1 MKGDLTA
8 FQKAKLLPVTIDHYF
23 FMYKKEERI
32 MKETILGTL
41 LLSLAAILLILPG
54 SGLAQDTIKI
64 GFFAPITGP
73 AAADGAS
80 AKHAVDLAVKE
91 VNDSGG
97 IRGKKV
103 ELIVYDDRLN
113 PQEAVA
119 IANKLIEKDQVV
131 GVASGSY
138 SGPTRVAAPIFQ
150 KAGMPMVAGYAVHP
164 DVTWDPKQKKPNDY
178 CFRNG
183 FLGEIEGAAAAEY
196 AVKNLKAMKMS
207 LIFMDNDFGR
217 AISAG
222 FASHAEKLGATILVK
237 QMYKFPGE
245 KDFRPFLTRIKEGNP
260 DLIFAAGYYNEAAAI
275 VRQSKELGIKAP
287 IMGEEG
293 FDSPKFLE
301 IAGSAAEGVIIATNL
316 DRDDPRP
323 LVQNFLKNYRQ
334 TYEKNADMV
343 GASSYDAF
351 MILVNAI
358 KEAGTAPSA
367 IQKAL
372 LATKDYNGLTGKI
385 SRFVQGE
392 VVKPVQIQVVK
403 EGKFRRLGVV
413 DNPEVITPPTKK

>member
-1 MKGDLTA
+1 MRIGRTVGLLVGVLALTA
-8 FQKAKLLPVTIDHYF
+8 LLAGP
-23 FMYKKEERI
+23 
-32 MKETILGTL
+32 
-41 LLSLAAILLILPG
+41 A
-54 SGLAQDTIKI
+54 LAQETIKI

-80 AKHAVDLAVKE
+80 AKHAVELGVKE
-91 VNDSGG
+91 VNDAGG

-119 IANKLIEKDQVV
+119 IANKLIEKDKVV
-131 GVASGSY
+131 GVVSGAY
-138 SGPTRVAAPIFQ
+138 SGPTRVTAPIFQ

-164 DVTWDPKQKKPNDY
+164 DVTWDPKEKKPNDF

-196 AVKNLKAMKMS
+196 AVKNLKAQKVA

-222 FASHAEKLGATILVK
+222 FAERAEKLGAKVLTK

-260 DLIFAAGYYNEAAAI
+260 DLIFAAGYYAEAASI
-275 VRQSKELGIKAP
+275 VRQAKELGITSK

-301 IAGSAAEGVIIATNL
+301 IAGPAAEGVIIATNL

-323 LVQNFLKNYRQ
+323 VVQNFLKNYRS
-334 TYEKNADMV
+334 TYKEDADMV
-343 GASSYDAF
+343 GASSYDAL

-358 KEAGTAPSA
+358 KKAGTDAKA

-372 LATKDYNGLTGKI
+372 LETRDYDGLTGKI

-403 EGKFRRLGVV
+403 DGKFRRLGVV
-413 DNPEVITPPTKK
+413 DNPEVITPPTKQ

>member
-1 MKGDLTA
+1 MKRFLRIGTFMGIGA
-8 FQKAKLLPVTIDHYF
+8 VFLLAGG
-23 FMYKKEERI
+23 
-32 MKETILGTL
+32 LGW
-41 LLSLAAILLILPG
+41 
-54 SGLAQDTIKI
+54 AQDTIKI

-80 AKHAVDLAVKE
+80 AKNAVELGVKE
-91 VNDSGG
+91 VNDAGG

-103 ELIVYDDRLN
+103 DLIVYDDRLN

-119 IANKLIEKDQVV
+119 IANKLIEKDKVV
-131 GVASGSY
+131 GVVSGAY
-138 SGPTRVAAPIFQ
+138 SGPTRVTAPIFQ

-164 DVTWDPKQKKPNDY
+164 DVTWDPKEKKPNDF

-196 AVKNLKAMKMS
+196 AVKNLKAQKVA

-222 FASHAEKLGATILVK
+222 FAERAEKLGAKVLTK

-260 DLIFAAGYYNEAAAI
+260 DLIFAAGYYAEAASI
-275 VRQSKELGIKAP
+275 VRQAKELGITSK

-301 IAGSAAEGVIIATNL
+301 IAGPAAEGVIIATNL

-323 LVQNFLKNYRQ
+323 VVQNFLKNYRS
-334 TYEKNADMV
+334 TYKEDADMV
-343 GASSYDAF
+343 GASSYDAL

-358 KEAGTAPSA
+358 KKAGTDAKA

-372 LATKDYNGLTGKI
+372 LETRDYDGLTGKI

-403 EGKFRRLGVV
+403 DGKFRRLGVV
-413 DNPEVITPPTKK
+413 DNPEVITPPTKQ

>member
-1 MKGDLTA
+1 MKRGGFLSCIFVVSILFLT
-8 FQKAKLLPVTIDHYF
+8 
-23 FMYKKEERI
+23 
-32 MKETILGTL
+32 
-41 LLSLAAILLILPG
+41 LSAYGQEI
-54 SGLAQDTIKI
+54 SI

-80 AKHAVDLAVKE
+80 AKNAVELGLKE
-91 VNDSGG
+91 VNDAGG
-97 IRGKKV
+97 INGKKIN
-103 ELIVYDDRLN
+103 LIIYDDRLN

-119 IANKLIEKDQVV
+119 IANKLIERDKVV
-131 GVASGSY
+131 GVVSGSY
-138 SGPTRVAAPIFQ
+138 SGPTRVTAPIFQ
-150 KAGMPMVAGYAVHP
+150 KAGIPMVAGYAVHP
-164 DVTWDPKQKKPNDY
+164 DVTWDPKEKKPNDF

-183 FLGEIEGAAAAEY
+183 FLGEIEGAAAAEF
-196 AVKNLKAMKMS
+196 AVKNLKAQKVS

-217 AISAG
+217 AISSG
-222 FASHAEKLGATILVK
+222 FAERAEKLGAKVLTK

-245 KDFRPFLTRIKEGNP
+245 KDFRPYLTRIKEGNS
-260 DLIFAAGYYNEAAAI
+260 DLIFAAGYYNEAASI
-275 VRQSKELGIKAP
+275 VRQAKELGITSK

-301 IAGSAAEGVIIATNL
+301 IAGPAAEGVVIATNL

-323 LVQNFLKNYRQ
+323 LVQNFLKNYRKA
-334 TYEKNADMV
+334 YDEDADMV

-358 KEAGTAPSA
+358 RKAGTDAKA

-372 LATKDYNGLTGKI
+372 LETKDYNGLTGKI

-403 EGKFRRLGVV
+403 GGKFHRLGVV
-413 DNPEVITPPTKK
+413 DNPEVITPPTK

>member
-1 MKGDLTA
+1 MKRGGFL
-8 FQKAKLLPVTIDHYF
+8 FGIFVFSVLF
-23 FMYKKEERI
+23 
-32 MKETILGTL
+32 
-41 LLSLAAILLILPG
+41 LSLSAYG
-54 SGLAQDTIKI
+54 QDIPI

-80 AKHAVDLAVKE
+80 AKHAVELGLKE
-91 VNDSGG
+91 VNDGGG
-97 IRGKKV
+97 INGRKV
-103 ELIVYDDRLN
+103 NLIIYDDRLN

-119 IANKLIEKDQVV
+119 IANKLIEKDKVV

-138 SGPTRVAAPIFQ
+138 SGPTRVTAPIFQ

-164 DVTWDPKQKKPNDY
+164 DVTWDPKEKKPNDF

-183 FLGEIEGAAAAEY
+183 FLGEIEGAAAAEF
-196 AVKNLKAMKMS
+196 AVKNLKAKKIA

-217 AISAG
+217 AISSG
-222 FASHAEKLGATILVK
+222 FAERAEKLGAAVLTK

-260 DLIFAAGYYNEAAAI
+260 DVIFAAGYYNEAASI
-275 VRQSKELGIKAP
+275 VRQSKELGIKSQ
-287 IMGEEG
+287 ILGEEG

-301 IAGSAAEGVIIATNL
+301 IAGPAAEGVIIATNL

-323 LVQNFLKNYRQ
+323 LVQNFLKNYQ
-334 TYEKNADMV
+334 KAYNEDADMV

-358 KEAGTAPSA
+358 RKAGTDPKA

-372 LATKDYNGLTGKI
+372 LETKDYNGLTGKI

-403 EGKFRRLGVV
+403 GGKFRRLGVV
-413 DNPEVITPPTKK
+413 DNPEVITPPTK

>member
-1 MKGDLTA
+1 MR
-8 FQKAKLLPVTIDHYF
+8 KLIFAGILLGISAGFLF
-23 FMYKKEERI
+23 FMA
-32 MKETILGTL
+32 
-41 LLSLAAILLILPG
+41 LSAG
-54 SGLAQDTIKI
+54 AQDTIKV

-80 AKHAVDLAVKE
+80 AKNAVELGLKE
-91 VNDSGG
+91 VNDAGG
-97 IRGKKV
+97 VRGKKV

-119 IANKLIEKDQVV
+119 IANKLIEKDKVV

-138 SGPTRVAAPIFQ
+138 SGPTRVSAPIFQ

-164 DVTWDPKQKKPNDY
+164 DVTWDPNQKKPNDY

-183 FLGEIEGAAAAEY
+183 FLGEIEGAAAAEF
-196 AVKNLKAMKMS
+196 AVKNLKAKKIS

-217 AISAG
+217 AISSG
-222 FASHAEKLGATILVK
+222 FAEKAEKLGATILTK

-260 DLIFAAGYYNEAAAI
+260 DVIFAAGYYNEAASI
-275 VRQSKELGIKAP
+275 VRQSKELGIRSQ
-287 IMGEEG
+287 ILGEEG

-301 IAGSAAEGVIIATNL
+301 IAGPAAEGVIIATNL

-323 LVQNFLKNYRQ
+323 LVQNFLKNYRKA
-334 TYEKNADMV
+334 YGEDADMV

-351 MILVNAI
+351 MILVKAI
-358 KEAGTAPSA
+358 EKAGTDPKA

-372 LATKDYNGLTGKI
+372 LETKDYNGLTGKI

-403 EGKFRRLGVV
+403 DGKFRRLTVI
-413 DNPEVITPPTKK
+413 DNPEVITPPTK

>member
-1 MKGDLTA
+1 MKRGGFL
-8 FQKAKLLPVTIDHYF
+8 FGIFVFSVLF
-23 FMYKKEERI
+23 
-32 MKETILGTL
+32 
-41 LLSLAAILLILPG
+41 LSLSAYG
-54 SGLAQDTIKI
+54 QDIPI

-80 AKHAVDLAVKE
+80 AKHAVELGLKE
-91 VNDSGG
+91 VNDGGG
-97 IRGKKV
+97 INGRKV
-103 ELIVYDDRLN
+103 NLIIYDDRLN

-119 IANKLIEKDQVV
+119 IANKLIEKDKVV

-138 SGPTRVAAPIFQ
+138 SGPTRVTAPIFQ

-164 DVTWDPKQKKPNDY
+164 DVTWDPKEKKPNDF

-183 FLGEIEGAAAAEY
+183 FLGEIEGSAAAEF
-196 AVKNLKAMKMS
+196 AVKNLKAKKIA

-217 AISAG
+217 AISSG
-222 FASHAEKLGATILVK
+222 FAERAEKLGAAVLTK

-260 DLIFAAGYYNEAAAI
+260 DVIFAAGYYNEAASI
-275 VRQSKELGIKAP
+275 VRQSKELGIKSQ
-287 IMGEEG
+287 ILGEEG

-301 IAGSAAEGVIIATNL
+301 IAGPAAEGVIIATNL

-323 LVQNFLKNYRQ
+323 LVQNFLKNYRKA
-334 TYEKNADMV
+334 YNEDADMV

-358 KEAGTAPSA
+358 RKAGTDPKA

-372 LATKDYNGLTGKI
+372 LETKDYNGLTGKI

-403 EGKFRRLGVV
+403 DGKFRRLGVV
-413 DNPEVITPPTKK
+413 DNPEVITPLTK

>member
-1 MKGDLTA
+1 MRKNTLNG
-8 FQKAKLLPVTIDHYF
+8 
-23 FMYKKEERI
+23 
-32 MKETILGTL
+32 L
-41 LLSLAAILLILPG
+41 LLGLMAILFIAFPG
-54 SGLAQDTIKI
+54 TPLAQDTIKI

-73 AAADGAS
+73 AAVDGTS
-80 AKHAVDLAVKE
+80 AKNAVEIGLKE
-91 VNDSGG
+91 VNDAGG
-97 IRGKKV
+97 IKGKKV
-103 ELIVYDDRLN
+103 ELIIYDDRLKAE
-113 PQEAVA
+113 EAVA
-119 IANKLIEKDQVV
+119 IANKLIEKDKVV
-131 GVASGSY
+131 GVVSGSY
-138 SGPTRVAAPIFQ
+138 SGPTRVTAPIFQ

-164 DVTWDPKQKKPNDY
+164 DVTWDPKAKKPNDFI
-178 CFRNG
+178 FRNG
-183 FLGEIEGAAAAEY
+183 FLGEVEGAAAAEY
-196 AVKNLKAMKMS
+196 AVKNLKAKKMS

-222 FASHAEKLGATILVK
+222 FASHAEKLGGSILTK

-275 VRQSKELGIKAP
+275 VRQAKELGIKGTL
-287 IMGEEG
+287 MGEEG

-334 TYEKNADMV
+334 AYGHDADMV

-351 MILVNAI
+351 KILVAAVE
-358 KEAGTAPSA
+358 KAGTDP
-367 IQKAL
+367 KAL
-372 LATKDYNGLTGKI
+372 QQALLTTKDYNGLTGKI
-385 SRFVQGE
+385 TRFVQGE
-392 VVKPVQIQVVK
+392 VIKPVQIQVVK

-413 DNPEVITPPTKK
+413 DNPEVITPPMKK

>member
-1 MKGDLTA
+1 LVGFGINKIVDFFTKKGGLFMKSRGFL
-8 FQKAKLLPVTIDHYF
+8 FSIFVFSI
-23 FMYKKEERI
+23 
-32 MKETILGTL
+32 
-41 LLSLAAILLILPG
+41 LSLTVLG
-54 SGLAQDTIKI
+54 YGQDIPI

-80 AKHAVDLAVKE
+80 AKNAVELGLKE
-91 VNDSGG
+91 VNDAGG
-97 IRGKKV
+97 INGKKIN
-103 ELIVYDDRLN
+103 LIIYDDRLN

-119 IANKLIEKDQVV
+119 VANKLIEKDKVIGVV
-131 GVASGSY
+131 SGSY
-138 SGPTRVAAPIFQ
+138 SGPTRVTAPIFQ
-150 KAGMPMVAGYAVHP
+150 KAGIPMVAGYAVHP
-164 DVTWDPKQKKPNDY
+164 DVTWDPKEKKPNDF

-183 FLGEIEGAAAAEY
+183 FLGEIEGAAAAEF
-196 AVKNLKAMKMS
+196 AVKNLKAKKVS

-217 AISAG
+217 AISSG
-222 FASHAEKLGATILVK
+222 FADRAEKLGAKVLSK

-245 KDFRPFLTRIKEGNP
+245 KDFRPYLTRIKEENP
-260 DLIFAAGYYNEAAAI
+260 DLIFAAGYYNEAASI
-275 VRQSKELGIKAP
+275 VRQAKELGITSK

-301 IAGSAAEGVIIATNL
+301 IAGPAAEGVVIATNL

-323 LVQNFLKNYRQ
+323 LVQNFLKNYRKA
-334 TYEKNADMV
+334 YNEDADMV

-351 MILVNAI
+351 MILLNAI
-358 KEAGTAPSA
+358 KKAGTDPRA

-372 LATKDYNGLTGKI
+372 LETKDYNGLTGKI

-403 EGKFRRLGVV
+403 GGKFRRLGVV
-413 DNPEVITPPTKK
+413 DNPEVITPPTK

>member
-1 MKGDLTA
+1 MKRGGFLSG
-8 FQKAKLLPVTIDHYF
+8 
-23 FMYKKEERI
+23 
-32 MKETILGTL
+32 ILIFLFLFLG
-41 LLSLAAILLILPG
+41 LSAYG
-54 SGLAQDTIKI
+54 QDIPI

-80 AKHAVDLAVKE
+80 AKHAVELGLKE
-91 VNDSGG
+91 VNDGGG
-97 IRGKKV
+97 INGRKV
-103 ELIVYDDRLN
+103 NLIIYDDRLN

-119 IANKLIEKDQVV
+119 IANKLIEKDKVV
-131 GVASGSY
+131 GVASGAY
-138 SGPTRVAAPIFQ
+138 SGPTRVTAPIFQ

-164 DVTWDPKQKKPNDY
+164 DVTWDPKEKKPNDF

-183 FLGEIEGAAAAEY
+183 FLGEIEGAAAAEF
-196 AVKNLKAMKMS
+196 AVKNLKAKKIA

-217 AISAG
+217 AISSG
-222 FASHAEKLGATILVK
+222 FAERAEKLGAAVLTK
-237 QMYKFPGE
+237 QIYKFPGE

-260 DLIFAAGYYNEAAAI
+260 DVIFAAGYYNEAASI
-275 VRQSKELGIKAP
+275 VRQAKELGIKSQ
-287 IMGEEG
+287 ILGEEG

-301 IAGSAAEGVIIATNL
+301 IAGPAAEGVIIATNL

-323 LVQNFLKNYRQ
+323 LVQNFLKNYRKA
-334 TYEKNADMV
+334 YNEDADMV

-358 KEAGTAPSA
+358 RKAGTDPKA

-372 LATKDYNGLTGKI
+372 LETKDYNGLTGKI

-403 EGKFRRLGVV
+403 GGKFRRLGVV
-413 DNPEVITPPTKK
+413 DNPEVITPPTK

>member
-1 MKGDLTA
+1 MLDSR
-8 FQKAKLLPVTIDHYF
+8 
-23 FMYKKEERI
+23 KEGLGMTRFLRI
-32 MKETILGTL
+32 GKSIGIG
-41 LLSLAAILLILPG
+41 AILLFVGGIG
-54 SGLAQDTIKI
+54 WAQDTIRI

-80 AKHAVDLAVKE
+80 AKNAVELGVKE
-91 VNDSGG
+91 LNDAGG
-97 IRGKKV
+97 IGGKKID
-103 ELIVYDDRLN
+103 LIVYDDRLN

-119 IANKLIEKDQVV
+119 IANKLIEKDKVV
-131 GVASGSY
+131 GVVSGAY
-138 SGPTRVAAPIFQ
+138 SGPTRVSAPIFQ

-164 DVTWDPKQKKPNDY
+164 DVTWDPKEKKPNDF

-196 AVKNLKAMKMS
+196 AVKNLKAQS
-207 LIFMDNDFGR
+207 VALIFMDNDFGR
-217 AISAG
+217 AISSG
-222 FASHAEKLGATILVK
+222 FAERAEKLGAKVLTK

-245 KDFRPFLTRIKEGNP
+245 KDFRPFLTRIKESNP
-260 DLIFAAGYYNEAAAI
+260 DLIFAAGYYAEAAAI
-275 VRQSKELGIKAP
+275 VRQAKELGITSK

-301 IAGSAAEGVIIATNL
+301 IAGPAAEGVVIATNL

-323 LVQNFLKNYRQ
+323 VVQNFLKNYHSA
-334 TYEKNADMV
+334 YKEDADMV
-343 GASSYDAF
+343 GASSYDAL

-358 KEAGTAPSA
+358 KKSGTDAKA
-367 IQKAL
+367 LQKAL
-372 LATKDYNGLTGKI
+372 LETKDYNGLTGKI

-403 EGKFRRLGVV
+403 DGKFRRLGIV
-413 DNPEVITPPTKK
+413 DNPEVITPPTKQ

>member
-1 MKGDLTA
+1 
-8 FQKAKLLPVTIDHYF
+8 
-23 FMYKKEERI
+23 
-32 MKETILGTL
+32 MKEGFWRWGWILMTL
-41 LLSLAAILLILPG
+41 PAIFLFTFAVQAA
-54 SGLAQDTIKI
+54 AQDTIKI

-80 AKHAVDLAVKE
+80 AKNAVELGVKE
-91 VNDSGG
+91 VNDAGG
-97 IRGKKV
+97 IRGKKI

-119 IANKLIEKDQVV
+119 IANKLIEKDKVIGVV
-131 GVASGSY
+131 SGAY
-138 SGPTRVAAPIFQ
+138 SGPTRVTAPIFQ

-164 DVTWDPKQKKPNDY
+164 DVTWDAKAKTPNDY
-178 CFRNG
+178 IFRNG
-183 FLGEIEGAAAAEY
+183 FLGEIEGAAAAEF
-196 AVKNLKAMKMS
+196 AVKNLKAKRIS

-217 AISAG
+217 AISSG
-222 FASHAEKLGATILVK
+222 FAERAEKLGATILTK

-260 DLIFAAGYYNEAAAI
+260 DLIFAAGYYNEAASI
-275 VRQSKELGIKAP
+275 VRQAKELGIKSQL
-287 IMGEEG
+287 MGEEG

-301 IAGSAAEGVIIATNL
+301 IAGPAAEGVTIATNL

-323 LVQNFLKNYRQ
+323 VVQNFLKNYRQ
-334 TYEKNADMV
+334 AYGEDADMV

-358 KEAGTAPSA
+358 KEAGTDPKS

-372 LATKDYNGLTGKI
+372 FATKDYNGLTGKI

-392 VVKPVQIQVVK
+392 VVKAVQIQVVK
-403 EGKFRRLGVV
+403 EGKFHRLGVV
-413 DNPEVITPPTKK
+413 DSPEVITPPIKK

>member
-1 MKGDLTA
+1 MREKTLVG
-8 FQKAKLLPVTIDHYF
+8 FLLC
-23 FMYKKEERI
+23 
-32 MKETILGTL
+32 
-41 LLSLAAILLILPG
+41 LAAVFVL
-54 SGLAQDTIKI
+54 SSAGLAQDTVKI

-73 AAADGAS
+73 AAVDGTS
-80 AKHAVDLAVKE
+80 AKNAVEIGVKE
-91 VNDSGG
+91 VNGAGG
-97 IRGKKV
+97 IKGKKV
-103 ELIVYDDRLN
+103 DLIIYDDRLKAE
-113 PQEAVA
+113 EAVA
-119 IANKLIEKDQVV
+119 IANKLIEKDKVAGVV
-131 GVASGSY
+131 SGSY
-138 SGPTRVAAPIFQ
+138 SGPTRVTAPIFQ

-164 DVTWDPKQKKPNDY
+164 DVTWDPKAKKPNDFI
-178 CFRNG
+178 FRNG
-183 FLGEIEGAAAAEY
+183 FLGEIEGAAAAEF
-196 AVKNLKAMKMS
+196 AVKNLKAKKIS

-222 FASHAEKLGATILVK
+222 FAAHAEKLGASILTK

-275 VRQSKELGIKAP
+275 VRQSKELGVKGT

-301 IAGSAAEGVIIATNL
+301 IAGPTAEGVIIATNL

-323 LVQNFLKNYRQ
+323 LVQNFLKSYRQ
-334 TYEKNADMV
+334 AYGHDADMV

-351 MILVNAI
+351 KILVAAI
-358 KEAGTAPSA
+358 EKAGTNAKA

-372 LATKDYNGLTGKI
+372 LETKDYNGLTGKI
-385 SRFVQGE
+385 TRFVQGE
-392 VVKPVQIQVVK
+392 VIKPVQIQVVK

>member
-1 MKGDLTA
+1 MKRFLRIGTFIGIGA
-8 FQKAKLLPVTIDHYF
+8 VLLFVGGI
-23 FMYKKEERI
+23 
-32 MKETILGTL
+32 GW
-41 LLSLAAILLILPG
+41 
-54 SGLAQDTIKI
+54 AQDTIRI

-80 AKHAVDLAVKE
+80 AKNAVELGVKE
-91 VNDSGG
+91 LNDAGG
-97 IRGKKV
+97 IGGKKV
-103 ELIVYDDRLN
+103 DLIVYDDRLN

-119 IANKLIEKDQVV
+119 IANKLIEKDKVV
-131 GVASGSY
+131 GVVSGAY
-138 SGPTRVAAPIFQ
+138 SGPTRVTAPIFQ

-164 DVTWDPKQKKPNDY
+164 DVTWDPKEKKPNDF

-196 AVKNLKAMKMS
+196 AVKNLKAQS
-207 LIFMDNDFGR
+207 VALIFMDNDFGR

-222 FASHAEKLGATILVK
+222 FAERAEKLGAKVLTK

-245 KDFRPFLTRIKEGNP
+245 KDFRPFLTRIKESNP
-260 DLIFAAGYYNEAAAI
+260 DLIFAAGYYAEAAAM
-275 VRQSKELGIKAP
+275 VRQAKELGITSK

-301 IAGSAAEGVIIATNL
+301 IAGPAAEGVVMATNL

-323 LVQNFLKNYRQ
+323 VVQNFLKNYHS
-334 TYEKNADMV
+334 TYKEDADMV
-343 GASSYDAF
+343 GASSYDAL

-358 KEAGTAPSA
+358 KKSGTDAKA

-372 LATKDYNGLTGKI
+372 LETKDYEGLTGKI
-385 SRFVQGE
+385 NRFVQGE

-403 EGKFRRLGVV
+403 DGKFRRLGIV
-413 DNPEVITPPTKK
+413 DSPEVITPPTK

>member
-1 MKGDLTA
+1 
-8 FQKAKLLPVTIDHYF
+8 
-23 FMYKKEERI
+23 
-32 MKETILGTL
+32 MKEGFWRWGWILMTL
-41 LLSLAAILLILPG
+41 PAIFLFTFAVQAA
-54 SGLAQDTIKI
+54 AQDTIKI

-80 AKHAVDLAVKE
+80 AKNAVELGVKE
-91 VNDSGG
+91 VNDAGG
-97 IRGKKV
+97 IRGKKI

-119 IANKLIEKDQVV
+119 IANKLIEKDKVIGVV
-131 GVASGSY
+131 SGAY
-138 SGPTRVAAPIFQ
+138 SGPTRVTAPIFQ

-164 DVTWDPKQKKPNDY
+164 DVTWDAKAKTPNDY
-178 CFRNG
+178 IFRNG
-183 FLGEIEGAAAAEY
+183 FLGEIEGAAAAEF
-196 AVKNLKAMKMS
+196 AVKNLKAKRIS

-217 AISAG
+217 AISYG
-222 FASHAEKLGATILVK
+222 FAERAEKLGATILTK

-260 DLIFAAGYYNEAAAI
+260 DLIFAAGYYNEAASI
-275 VRQSKELGIKAP
+275 VRQAKELGIKSQL
-287 IMGEEG
+287 MGEEG

-301 IAGSAAEGVIIATNL
+301 IAGPAAEGVTIATNL

-323 LVQNFLKNYRQ
+323 VVQNFLKNYRQ
-334 TYEKNADMV
+334 AYGEDADMV

-358 KEAGTAPSA
+358 KEAGTDPKS

-372 LATKDYNGLTGKI
+372 FATKDYNGLTGKI

-392 VVKPVQIQVVK
+392 VVKAVQIQVVK
-403 EGKFRRLGVV
+403 EGKFHRLGVV
-413 DNPEVITPPTKK
+413 DSPEVITPPIKK

>member
-1 MKGDLTA
+1 MR
-8 FQKAKLLPVTIDHYF
+8 KLV
-23 FMYKKEERI
+23 
-32 MKETILGTL
+32 
-41 LLSLAAILLILPG
+41 LSGILL
-54 SGLAQDTIKI
+54 GLSAFFLFFLAPQGRAQDTIKI

-80 AKHAVDLAVKE
+80 AKNAVELGLKE
-91 VNDSGG
+91 VNDAGG
-97 IRGKKV
+97 IKGKKV
-103 ELIVYDDRLN
+103 ELMIYDDRLN

-119 IANKLIEKDQVV
+119 IANKLIEKDKVV
-131 GVASGSY
+131 GVVSGAY
-138 SGPTRVAAPIFQ
+138 SGPTRVSAPIYQ
-150 KAGMPMVAGYAVHP
+150 KAGIPMVAGYAVHP
-164 DVTWDPKQKKPNDY
+164 DVTWDPTQKRPNDF

-183 FLGEIEGAAAAEY
+183 FLAEIEGAAAAEF
-196 AVKNLKAMKMS
+196 AVKNLKAKRIS

-217 AISAG
+217 AISSG
-222 FASHAEKLGATILVK
+222 FADRAEKLGATILAK

-260 DLIFAAGYYNEAAAI
+260 DVIFAAGYYNEAASI
-275 VRQSKELGIKAP
+275 VRQSKELGIKSK
-287 IMGEEG
+287 ILGEEG

-301 IAGSAAEGVIIATNL
+301 IAGPAAEGVIIATNL

-323 LVQNFLKNYRQ
+323 LVQNFLKNYRK
-334 TYEKNADMV
+334 TYNEDADMV

-351 MILVNAI
+351 LILVKAI
-358 KEAGTAPSA
+358 EKAGTESKA

-372 LATKDYNGLTGKI
+372 LETKDYNGLTGKI

-403 EGKFRRLGVV
+403 GGKFRRLAVI
-413 DNPEVITPPTKK
+413 DNPEVITPPTKQ

>member
-1 MKGDLTA
+1 MKSRGFL
-8 FQKAKLLPVTIDHYF
+8 FSIFGL
-23 FMYKKEERI
+23 
-32 MKETILGTL
+32 
-41 LLSLAAILLILPG
+41 AILF
-54 SGLAQDTIKI
+54 LAGAAYGQDIPI

-80 AKHAVDLAVKE
+80 AKNAVELDLKE
-91 VNDSGG
+91 VNDAGG
-97 IRGKKV
+97 INGKKIN
-103 ELIVYDDRLN
+103 LIIYDDRLN

-119 IANKLIEKDQVV
+119 IANKLIEKDKVIGVV
-131 GVASGSY
+131 SGSY
-138 SGPTRVAAPIFQ
+138 SGPTRVTAPLFQ
-150 KAGMPMVAGYAVHP
+150 KAGIPMVAGYAVHP
-164 DVTWDPKQKKPNDY
+164 DVTWDPKEKKPNDF

-183 FLGEIEGAAAAEY
+183 FLGEIEGAAAAEF
-196 AVKNLKAMKMS
+196 AVKNLKAKKVS

-217 AISAG
+217 AISSG
-222 FASHAEKLGATILVK
+222 FADRAEKLGSKVLTK

-245 KDFRPFLTRIKEGNP
+245 KDFRPYLTRIKEGNP
-260 DLIFAAGYYNEAAAI
+260 DLIFAAGYYNEAASI
-275 VRQSKELGIKAP
+275 VRQAKELGISSK

-301 IAGSAAEGVIIATNL
+301 IAGSSAEGVVIATNL

-323 LVQNFLKNYRQ
+323 LVQNFLKNYRK
-334 TYEKNADMV
+334 TYNEDADMV

-351 MILVNAI
+351 MILVNAV
-358 KEAGTAPSA
+358 KKAGTDPKA

-372 LATKDYNGLTGKI
+372 LETKDYNGLTGKI

-403 EGKFRRLGVV
+403 GGKFHRLGVV
-413 DNPEVITPPTKK
+413 DNPEVITPPTKQ